1 MIGHSKLLSVMVL
14 TEDSGAGAYDTVH
27 ALAKELLKLL
37 VPGVRTHRIDF
48 KPLDDENARRAM
60 HANLWKSTNPL
71 DQPSI
76 RLLIRS
82 IITELLKDTGFVLY
96 HIDGDR
102 PWSERDSSEN
112 VRGFRSR
119 MLPPIEAGVRFQLQ
133 RQPHDAQEPG
143 KRMKR
148 LQLVVPFYSIEAWL
162 YQNTREA
169 GRLCEQEGCGQC
181 YPQKLAA
188 WEQDRASLDEVT
200 QPKNALCVQ
209 DKHNARLAS
218 SGFPAQEAY
227 DAEASFHYAVLQ
239 LLECDEL
246 TTALERTYAPAEP
259 PAH

>member
-1 MIGHSKLLSVMVL
+1 MSGRSKLLSVMVL

-27 ALAKELLKLL
+27 ALAKEMLKLL
-37 VPGVRTHRIDF
+37 VTGVQTHRIDF
-48 KPLDDENARRAM
+48 KPLEDESARRAM

-71 DQPSI
+71 DESSI

-112 VRGFRSR
+112 VREFRSR
-119 MLPPIEAGVRFQLQ
+119 MLPPIEAGVRFHLQ
-133 RQPHDAQEPG
+133 KQPHAAQEPG

-148 LQLVVPFYSIEAWL
+148 LQLVVPFYSIETWL

-169 GRLCEQEGCGQC
+169 RRLCEQEGCGQC
-181 YPQKLAA
+181 YPQKLAG

-200 QPKNALCVQ
+200 QPKKALCFQ

-218 SGFPAQEAY
+218 SSFPAQEAY
-227 DAEASFHYAVLQ
+227 DAEASFHHAVLQ

-246 TTALERTYAPAEP
+246 TAALERTYAPAEP